1 MYFNPEGLREELQ
14 EVAAAYMEAV
24 NARDLDRAVLV
35 YTEDCAMMAPGMD
48 VAHGH
53 DGEVECDSCACDVT
67 FALEVLEVYITN
79 GSVYVRMSSRKQ
91 LTFS

>member
-1 MYFNPEGLREELQ
+1 M
-14 EVAAAYMEAV
+14 AYMEAV

-48 VAHGH
+48 VAYGH
-53 DGEVECDSCACDVT
+53 DGEVEYDSCACDVI
-67 FALEVLEVYITN
+67 FALEVYITN
-79 GSVYVRMSSRKQ
+79 GSVYVRMSSRRQ